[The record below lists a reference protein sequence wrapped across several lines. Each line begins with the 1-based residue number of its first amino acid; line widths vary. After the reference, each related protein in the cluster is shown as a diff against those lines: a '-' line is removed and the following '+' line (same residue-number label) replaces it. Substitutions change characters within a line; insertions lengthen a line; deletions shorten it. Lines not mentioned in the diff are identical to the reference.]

1 MESYLI
7 VDDDTGVV
15 LKIEKGSVLS
25 SYGLPLSDDHR
36 WHYLLTKLGLA
47 LLDGSEHHVAT
58 GCGRKSVQP
67 TTDTTDSDDVKI
79 LGAWKNQTKG
89 QRRRSAIMTWVQTR
103 EKNIDLH
110 KDLKLALH
118 N

>member
-58 GCGRKSVQP
+58 GRGGKSIQP
-67 TTDTTDSDDVKI
+67 TSDAADGDDVQV
-79 LGAWKNQTKG
+79 LGA
-89 QRRRSAIMTWVQTR
+89 
-103 EKNIDLH
+103 
-110 KDLKLALH
+110 
-118 N
+118 

>member
-79 LGAWKNQTKG
+79 LGAGIVSTVDDCADWQTKG
-89 QRRRSAIMTWVQTR
+89 NS
-103 EKNIDLH
+103 ELSSG
-110 KDLKLALH
+110 
-118 N
+118 